1 VPTGCNNSEADE
13 RQRLQTLLGTII
25 PYLPRPVV
33 EQQLD
38 APKLGQVR
46 GEYWEGSLL
55 FADLS
60 GFTALSE
67 SLSLLGTR
75 GAEEITRIVNDL
87 FTALLVDVE
96 RYGGV
101 LVKFGGDALTAFFGG
116 SEHELRAVVAA
127 SVLQEVMQ
135 ERFVNLDTLGG
146 FFTLRLRVGV
156 HAGRIFAA
164 HVGYEPGYPLRGMEL
179 VVTGPD
185 VNRVAQAQ
193 DQAAPGEICITADV
207 LERIHDVVG
216 VEPVAGSVYRMVR
229 IDRSSCAA
237 TPQAEPMVIDLPDW
251 SATRMRLLLDAL
263 GPYLPVDFTDER
275 NSDPTD
281 PELRPGLRPV
291 AVLFANFVGYST
303 ILRTLADKG
312 EAGVHLATAILNAYY
327 ARMQDVI
334 GRYGGVVN
342 KVDMHTEGDKLM
354 ALFGAPRSHGDD
366 VERAVRAAL
375 EMQAVMVDV
384 NQHIRDMLELIG
396 APVTNVRQR
405 IGINYGHV
413 FAGNVG
419 SDLAGSRREYTV
431 MGDAVNLAARLM
443 SAATEGEI
451 LISPTVRRQIS
462 ERFEIVDLSPI
473 LVKGK
478 TEPILV
484 SRPARPLTLR
494 ERSAIRRGR
503 RPFIGRERQREA
515 LTSAARRILAG
526 QGQVAVIVGE
536 VGTGKSRLVEEFQI
550 QLASGVDF
558 SDVRCFVTELPSY
571 AQEPYAPFIDLF
583 RRLVALGSRP
593 TDDANRLRAWV
604 ETRVPNLDHF
614 LPLLG
619 DLLAIPIGDNQ
630 VTAALTREQRRDRLF
645 DLVEAVL
652 HSDARS
658 HPLVLVVDDL
668 QWADTASLALIERL
682 AQGIA
687 QCPIFLVLCYRPDA
701 SFSTPWAQLDH
712 AVVVDVDEFA
722 PEESAHL
729 IRELLASDDV
739 PENLT
744 ELVWSRAH
752 GNPFFIEEFVKS
764 LREME
769 AITRVDGRW
778 RLASEET
785 AMTAIPDTIEGIVLA
800 RLDHLEVRCRE
811 VLQEVSVAATSQ
823 VRIPGVLVE
832 RVDPFVTDLPRRLR
846 TLVADGLLEALELEL
861 EELAYHFRHT
871 LTRDVA
877 YDTLLHAR
885 RRELHGLFAQ
895 AMETLYADRLD
906 EQVTALA
913 HHCVQAEDWPRA
925 FSYLRRA
932 GVRAQLL
939 FANRDAI
946 SNYEQALATAEK
958 HLPDMLLA
966 MKEEQLGRAL
976 SDVHELLGDVLEVEG
991 RYDESLQHYAL
1002 ARTMVAADERSDDQ
1016 VRRLAG
1022 LCRKSAVVHER
1033 RSEYDLA
1040 FKWLEHGLSNL
1051 DREKPTIEEARIFL
1065 LGAGVFQ
1072 RQGTNEDAIR
1082 WCQRGLDVALKIG
1095 SREALQTVA
1104 QAYYNLGG
1112 IHIRQGDS
1120 AMAVEF
1126 CRKSIQVYQDI
1137 GDIVGQ
1143 SQPQINL
1150 ANAYLEL
1157 GSWQQATDHY
1167 LQALEIKRRIGDV
1180 YTQAVITLN
1189 LGGVYLNQ
1197 GNLDEATDSYV
1208 RSLEMWRKLG
1218 STYPIALLH
1227 NNLAAVAL
1235 RRGDG
1240 TQALELLKES
1250 EELFREIGSNDF
1262 MAEVYRHRAEAHLFC
1277 GDLDAALE
1285 CAQDSLSQALAQEM
1299 RLEEGMT
1306 RRVLGQ
1312 VFLAREE
1319 LVEADEQLR
1328 ASLKILDDLD
1338 SRYEA
1343 AQTLVQKAL
1352 LYHGQGYVAEA
1363 AGSLERA
1370 IAIFEELGAQLDLA
1384 QAQSLRDTLS

>member
-1 VPTGCNNSEADE
+1 LSTRSNISEADE
-13 RQRLQTLLGTII
+13 NQRLQTLLATII

-116 SEHELRAVVAA
+116 NEHELRAVVAA
-127 SVLQEVMQ
+127 SVLQEVMR

-185 VNRVAQAQ
+185 VNRVAEAQ
-193 DQAAPGEICITADV
+193 DYAAPGEICITADV
-207 LERIHDVVG
+207 LERISAAAE
-216 VEPVAGSVYRMVR
+216 VEPVASSVYRLVR
-229 IDRSSCAA
+229 IDSSSCPA
-237 TPQAEPMVIDLPDW
+237 TPQAEPVAVNLADW
-251 SATRMRLLLDAL
+251 SATRMRLLLEAL

-303 ILRTLADKG
+303 ILGTLAHKG
-312 EAGVHLATAILNAYY
+312 EVGVHLATAILNAYY

-342 KVDMHTEGDKLM
+342 KVDMHTRGDKLM

-366 VERAVRAAL
+366 VERAARAAL
-375 EMQAVMVDV
+375 EMQDVMVEV
-384 NQHIRDMLELIG
+384 NQHIREMLDLIG
-396 APVTNVRQR
+396 APATDLRQH

-419 SDLAGSRREYTV
+419 SDRAGSRREYTV

-443 SAATEGEI
+443 SAANEGEI
-451 LISPTVRRQIS
+451 LISPTVRRQLS

-484 SRPARPLTLR
+484 SRPVRPLSLR
-494 ERSAIRRGR
+494 ERSAIRRGQ
-503 RPFIGRERQREA
+503 RPFIGRESQLEA
-515 LTSAARRILAG
+515 LTFAARRILAG
-526 QGQVAVIVGE
+526 QGQVAVIEGE
-536 VGTGKSRLVEEFQI
+536 VGTGKSRLVEQFQI
-550 QLASGVDF
+550 QLAAAADF
-558 SDVRCFVTELPSY
+558 SSVRCFVTELPSY
-571 AQEPYAPFIDLF
+571 AQEPYAPVIDLL
-583 RRLVALGSRP
+583 RRLIVLGGRP
-593 TDDANRLRAWV
+593 ADDASRLRAWV
-604 ETRVPNLDHF
+604 EERVPNLGHF

-619 DLLAIPIGDNQ
+619 DLLAIPIADNQ

-645 DLVEAVL
+645 DTVEAVL
-652 HSDARS
+652 HSGARS

-668 QWADTASLALIERL
+668 QWADAASLALIQRL

-687 QCPIFLVLCYRPDA
+687 HSPLFLVLCYRPDT
-701 SFSTPWAQLDH
+701 SFSAPWVQLAH
-712 AVVVDVDEFA
+712 TVVVDVDEFA
-722 PEESAHL
+722 PEQSAHL
-729 IRELLASDDV
+729 IRELLASDEV
-739 PENLT
+739 PESLT

-764 LREME
+764 LREMG
-769 AITRVDGRW
+769 AVTCVDGRW
-778 RLASEET
+778 RLASEEM

-800 RLDHLEVRCRE
+800 RLDRLEVRCRE

-823 VRIPGVLVE
+823 VRIPGALVE
-832 RVDPFVTDLPRRLR
+832 CVDPFVADLPRRLQA
-846 TLVADGLLEALELEL
+846 LVNDGLLEALELEL
-861 EELAYHFRHT
+861 EELVYHFRHT

-885 RRELHGLFAQ
+885 RRELHGLFAR
-895 AMETLYADRLD
+895 AIEALYLDRLD

-946 SNYEQALATAEK
+946 SNYERALNTAEQ
-958 HLPDMLLA
+958 HLPDMLQA
-966 MKEEQLGRAL
+966 MKEEELGRAL
-976 SDVHELLGDVLEVEG
+976 SDVHEHLGDVLELEG

-1002 ARTMVAADERSDDQ
+1002 ARTMVAAEERSDDQ
-1016 VRRLAG
+1016 VRHIAG

-1040 FKWLEHGLSNL
+1040 FEWLEQGLSTL
-1051 DREKPTIEEARIFL
+1051 GDGSDIEAARIYL
-1065 LGAGVFQ
+1065 LGAGVYR
-1072 RQGTNEDAIR
+1072 RQGKSDEAID
-1082 WCQRGLDVALKIG
+1082 WCQRSLDVA
-1095 SREALQTVA
+1095 SNVDTREGRQTVA
-1104 QAYYNLGG
+1104 RALYNLGA
-1112 IHIRQGDS
+1112 IYTRQGNLGQGMDYGRES
-1120 AMAVEF
+1120 RA
-1126 CRKSIQVYQDI
+1126 IYQHI
-1137 GDIVGQ
+1137 GDIDGLAQ
-1143 SQPQINL
+1143 ADIIL
-1150 ANAYLEL
+1150 ANAYFEL

-1167 LQALEIKRRIGDV
+1167 LRALEIKRRIGDV

-1235 RRGDG
+1235 RRDDA
-1240 TQALELLKES
+1240 TQALELLEES
-1250 EELFREIGSNDF
+1250 EELFREIGSKDF
-1262 MAEVYRHRAEAHLFC
+1262 IAEVYRHRAEAHLIC
-1277 GDLDAALE
+1277 GELDAALE
-1285 CAQDSLSQALAQEM
+1285 CAFESLSQTIAQEM

-1319 LVEADEQLR
+1319 PVEADEQLR

-1343 AQTLVQKAL
+1343 AQTLVQKTL
-1352 LYHGQGYVAEA
+1352 LYHGQGHLEEAE
-1363 AGSLERA
+1363 GSLERA
-1370 IAIFEELGAQLDLA
+1370 IAVFQELGAQLDLA
-1384 QAQSLRDTLS
+1384 HAQTLREMLS